1 MKKGK
6 IVKMRTPMDKC
17 DILLNMADEQKKI
30 LEKERKDLII
40 LFTILL
46 ILLLSLFVYS
56 FI

>member
-1 MKKGK
+1 
-6 IVKMRTPMDKC
+6 MDKC